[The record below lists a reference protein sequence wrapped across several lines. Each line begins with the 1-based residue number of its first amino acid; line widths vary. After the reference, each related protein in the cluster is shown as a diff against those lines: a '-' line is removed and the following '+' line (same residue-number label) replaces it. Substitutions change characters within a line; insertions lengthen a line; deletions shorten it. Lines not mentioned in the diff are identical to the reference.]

1 MKRVY
6 APWRSEYLSSA
17 NPSTCL
23 FCDLVEQEAGIESW
37 VIYKGTHWYVVVNIY
52 PYTSGH
58 VMVVCNRHLERIA
71 DLNDE
76 ENAEL
81 MPLLARTEE
90 AIRSAYNPDGI
101 NFGANLGK
109 HAGAGI
115 EGHLHIHLVPRW
127 EGDTNF
133 ETAIGEVRVISE
145 GLEETYERMRRAFE
159 KR

>member
-1 MKRVY
+1 LRIDK
-6 APWRSEYLSSA
+6 SGG
-17 NPSTCL
+17 CL
-23 FCDLVEQEAGIESW
+23 FCELVREDVGINKW
-37 VIYKGTHWYVVVNIY
+37 IIYKGTHWYVVVNIY

-58 VMVVCNRHLERIA
+58 VMVVCNRHLERIG
-71 DLNDE
+71 DLTGE

-90 AIRSAYNPDGI
+90 AIRKAYNPHGI

-115 EGHLHIHLVPRW
+115 EGHLHLHLVPRW

-145 GLEETYERMRRAFE
+145 GLEETFERMTAAF
-159 KR
+159 R